1 MPQVKPTDTEEEI
14 DQQEFKEEIWE
25 EWTEIIEEDLER
37 EEWEE
42 EEIEIELLLE
52 EKVSDQKEGILQELW
67 GEEDKKKNKI
77 KLIFY

>member
-1 MPQVKPTDTEEEI
+1 MPQVKLTDTEEEI
-14 DQQEFKEEIWE
+14 DQQEFKGEIWE
-25 EWTEIIEEDLER
+25 EWIEIIEEDLGR

>member
-14 DQQEFKEEIWE
+14 DQQEFKGEIWE
-25 EWTEIIEEDLER
+25 EWIEIIEEDLGR

-52 EKVSDQKEGILQELW
+52 EKV
-67 GEEDKKKNKI
+67 
-77 KLIFY
+77 